1 MTINKIK
8 KGSELN
14 LTIDSLTY
22 GGKGISKCDGLVI
35 FTNNVL
41 PGQFIKA
48 KIIRKKKSYLEAIPL
63 EILKE
68 SPFKQKEKCIHF
80 YDCGGCKTQ
89 DLEYQE
95 QLSQKEN
102 QIIESLNH
110 LGNIKIQQ
118 IEPILKSDQIYEYR
132 NKMEFSFS
140 NNRWLISNEKGLKN
154 EKSKDFALGLHPP
167 KRFDKVVDLD
177 YCDIQTK
184 LSNKILN
191 LVKKESIKQNLQP
204 YDIINHVGFI
214 RNIIIK
220 HPKFSNEVMINI
232 VTSYEDIELLMP
244 IVNKLIDL
252 SDNIKSIVNT
262 INNKKS
268 DSAYGM
274 PQKLLYGKK
283 FISEYLNEL
292 EFEISADSFFQT
304 NSTQALKMY
313 EYVRNQ
319 CNLTGTEIV
328 YDFYCGTGSI
338 SIFVAKNAKKVFG
351 FEIVES
357 AIKDAKKNA
366 LKNNVLNTE
375 FYCGDLS
382 KMLENYNEIIKKNP
396 CDILIL
402 DPPRAGLHPKTLKEV
417 LKINPKKIIYVSC
430 NPTTQARDVREFI
443 NSNYIMGMVQPID
456 MFPHTHHIE
465 CVITL
470 DRI

>member
-1 MTINKIK
+1 MIINKIK

-14 LTIDSLTY
+14 IKIDSLTY

-41 PGQFIKA
+41 PGQLIKA

-80 YDCGGCKTQ
+80 YDCGGRKTQ
-89 DLEYQE
+89 DLDYKE

-102 QIIESLNH
+102 QIIESLIH

-140 NNRWLISNEKGLKN
+140 NNRWLISNEKGLEN

-191 LVKKESIKQNLQP
+191 LVKKESIKQKLSP

-232 VTSYEDIELLMP
+232 VTSYENIELLMP
-244 IVNKLIDL
+244 IVNKLIEL
-252 SDNIKSIVNT
+252 SDNIKSIIIT
-262 INNKKS
+262 INTKKS

-313 EYVRNQ
+313 EYVKNQ

-338 SIFVAKNAKKVFG
+338 SIFIAKNAKKVFG

-382 KMLENYNEIIKKNP
+382 KMLENYNEIIKQNP
-396 CDILIL
+396 CDVLIL

>member
-1 MTINKIK
+1 MIMNKIK

-14 LTIDSLTY
+14 LKIESLIY
-22 GGKGISKCDGLVI
+22 GGKGISKYDGLVI

-41 PGQFIKA
+41 PGQLIKA
-48 KIIRKKKSYLEAIPL
+48 KIIRKKKSFLEAIPL
-63 EILKE
+63 EVLKE
-68 SPFKQKEKCIHF
+68 SPFKTKEKCIHF

-89 DLEYQE
+89 DLEYKE

-102 QIIESLNH
+102 QIIESLKH
-110 LGNIKIQQ
+110 LGNIKIQK
-118 IEPILKSDQIYEYR
+118 IEPMLKSDQIYEYR

-140 NNRWLISNEKGLKN
+140 NNRWLISNERGLKN
-154 EKSKDFALGLHPP
+154 EKPKNFALGLHPP

-184 LSNKILN
+184 LSNQILN
-191 LVKKESIKQNLQP
+191 LVKKESIRQNLQP
-204 YDIINHVGFI
+204 YDIINHIGFI

-232 VTSYEDIELLMP
+232 VTSYEDVELLTP
-244 IVNKLIDL
+244 IVNKLINL

-304 NSTQALKMY
+304 NSTQALEMY
-313 EYVRNQ
+313 EYVKNQ

-357 AIKDAKKNA
+357 AIEDAKKNA

-396 CDILIL
+396 CDVLIL